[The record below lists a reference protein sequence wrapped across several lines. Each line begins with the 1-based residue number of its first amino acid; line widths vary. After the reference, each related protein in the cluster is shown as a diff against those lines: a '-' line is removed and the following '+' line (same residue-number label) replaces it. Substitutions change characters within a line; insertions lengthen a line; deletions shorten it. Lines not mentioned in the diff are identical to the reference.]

1 MSSNLLENETRVVL
15 DEDELSD
22 VCGGYSWNQFVSDVK
37 GVGESFVAGLTDG
50 VQQIKDIFH
59 GKPS

>member
-1 MSSNLLENETRVVL
+1 
-15 DEDELSD
+15 
-22 VCGGYSWNQFVSDVK
+22 VSDVK